1 MVEVLSGFQ
10 DKAKNKLMIPK
21 GIIKRYKIKANIVQ
35 K

>member
-10 DKAKNKLMIPK
+10 DKAKNKSMIAK
-21 GIIKRYKIKANIVQ
+21 GIIKKYKIKANIVQ